1 MLVREIEYPIL
12 ALADKHLPD
21 HADRGLLI
29 PSVHEM
35 TSGTLYELEE
45 ALNLFFE
52 HEFDGLNYEVAIK

>member
-21 HADRGLLI
+21 RGLLI

-35 TSGTLYELEE
+35 TSGTLEELEE
-45 ALNLFFE
+45 ALNPVFE
-52 HEFDGLNYEVAIK
+52 HEFDGIKYEVAIK